1 MIVRRYDSTER
12 PTCAIRFW
20 LSSCTTSVTCRD
32 ILWYSDRGDQH
43 ARRQR
48 RDRKI
53 DKDHRPGCWRRQRAF
68 SSRSSFFYPLCLP
81 TPVCRAVPRRGNTE
95 FFLKYVTE
103 IVLLRVADLFRDD
116 IRLVVSCHQKLDRAP
131 QPDIGQIGD
140 VRLSRLLLKHR

>member
-53 DKDHRPGCWRRQRAF
+53 DKDHRPDAGVVKELFLPDRP
-68 SSRSSFFYPLCLP
+68 FYPLCLP

-95 FFLKYVTE
+95 FFFLNT
-103 IVLLRVADLFRDD
+103 
-116 IRLVVSCHQKLDRAP
+116 
-131 QPDIGQIGD
+131 
-140 VRLSRLLLKHR
+140 